1 MTNPKGTFN
10 ETAAAKWHRVNGFP
24 MADRKVKRGSR
35 DEGDLDLCPGLI
47 AEVKAYRLPTG
58 IPTAGQLDKWLGQA
72 AVEKVNAGAAY
83 CPLIVKRPGTTD
95 VGRWFAYLPSSD
107 FALLTGAFLP
117 RDVDDVPV
125 MLPVSAMALVFRASG
140 YGQPL
145 EESA

>member
-10 ETAAAKWHRVNGFP
+10 ETASAKWLRANGFP
-24 MADRKVKRGSR
+24 MADRKVRRGSR
-35 DEGDLDLCPGLI
+35 DEGDLDLSPGLI

-58 IPTAGQLDKWLGQA
+58 TPTAGQLDDWMAQA
-72 AVEKVNAGAAY
+72 AAEKAHAGAAY

-95 VGRWFAYLPSSD
+95 VGRWFAYLPSAD

-117 RDVDDVPV
+117 REVDDVPV
-125 MLPVSAMALVFRASG
+125 MLPVSAMAMVFRSAG
-140 YGQPL
+140 YGNPL